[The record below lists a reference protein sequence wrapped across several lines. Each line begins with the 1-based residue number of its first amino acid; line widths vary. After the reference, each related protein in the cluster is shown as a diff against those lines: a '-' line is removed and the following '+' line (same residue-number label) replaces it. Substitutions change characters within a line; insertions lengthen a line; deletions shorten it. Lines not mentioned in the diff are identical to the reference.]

1 LIYLELCVA
10 PIDDK
15 MLRIIFVSA
24 VFQLALTVQSSPTK
38 KCNSISSN
46 TCFQQCN
53 STSCKCS
60 SSDRDYVYTECSQT
74 CERNKCKEITCSSG
88 TCHQKCHDCQMECTS
103 DVDYCNQQC
112 LSGACSFKCSAKRCV
127 QECDGKTCKHLPSD
141 HEEPF
146 IPRLYL
152 VILAGLFAAT
162 TVLTCLAL
170 ALSCSQMGFR
180 RRRRRPAP
188 LVTRNLGGSVR
199 IFLTKSTIV

>member
-1 LIYLELCVA
+1 
-10 PIDDK
+10 
-15 MLRIIFVSA
+15 MLRIILISA
-24 VFQLALTVQSSPTK
+24 AVQLVLTVQSSPTE
-38 KCNSISSN
+38 KCNSVESN

-53 STSCKCS
+53 STLCKCA

-74 CERNKCKEITCSSG
+74 CERNKCKKITCSSG

-103 DVDYCNQQC
+103 DVDYCDQQC

-127 QECDGKTCKHLPSD
+127 QECDEKTCKHLPSD

-152 VILAGLFAAT
+152 LILAGLFAST
-162 TVLTCLAL
+162 TVLTCVAL

-180 RRRRRPAP
+180 RRRRRRPAP
-188 LVTRNLGGSVR
+188 LVPRNLGSSIR
-199 IFLTKSTIV
+199 SFLTKSTIV

>member
-1 LIYLELCVA
+1 
-10 PIDDK
+10 
-15 MLRIIFVSA
+15 MQIIIVISA
-24 VFQLALTVQSSPTK
+24 VFLFALTVQSSTTK
-38 KCNSISSN
+38 KCNTIASN
-46 TCFQQCN
+46 TCFQKCEN
-53 STSCKCS
+53 STSCTCA
-60 SSDRDYVYTECSQT
+60 SSDGDYAYTECSQT
-74 CERNKCKEITCSSG
+74 CERNKCKKITCSSRS
-88 TCHQKCHDCQMECTS
+88 CYQKCHDCQMECSS

-127 QECDGKTCKHLPSD
+127 QVCDGNTCKHLPSE

-180 RRRRRPAP
+180 RRRRRRPAP
-188 LVTRNLGGSVR
+188 LVNRNLGSSIR
-199 IFLTKSTIV
+199 SFLPRSTIV

>member
-1 LIYLELCVA
+1 
-10 PIDDK
+10 
-15 MLRIIFVSA
+15 MLRIILISA
-24 VFQLALTVQSSPTK
+24 VFQLVLTVQSSPTE
-38 KCNSISSN
+38 KCNSVDSN
-46 TCFQQCN
+46 RCFQQCN
-53 STSCKCS
+53 STSCKCT
-60 SSDRDYVYTECSQT
+60 SSDRDSVYTECSQT

-127 QECDGKTCKHLPSD
+127 QECNGKTCKHLPSD

-146 IPRLYL
+146 ISRLYL
-152 VILAGLFAAT
+152 LILAGLFAST
-162 TVLTCLAL
+162 TVLTCIAL

-188 LVTRNLGGSVR
+188 LVNRNLGSSIR
-199 IFLTKSTIV
+199 SFLTKSTIV